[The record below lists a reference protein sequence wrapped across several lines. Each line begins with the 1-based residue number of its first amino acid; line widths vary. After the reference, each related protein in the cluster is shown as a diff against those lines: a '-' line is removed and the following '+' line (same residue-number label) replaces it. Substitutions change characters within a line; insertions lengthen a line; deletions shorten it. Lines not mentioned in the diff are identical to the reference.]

1 MNARLAAGARPSAS
15 FHSDVRR
22 VELCDL
28 PEAGPHLLT
37 NLLYGARGLQAD
49 GLVWH
54 WQAVNPSRIQE
65 WITFKSDD
73 LQLALALDGD
83 AVGLESAQLDWRQY
97 SGETQLIAWA
107 AVHEPLICLLRTVF
121 QCDLVPECIEG
132 CDPPAGASHVRVG
145 FEVHRKDGARV
156 VGGLVTL
163 ATGSVRSLAERIE
176 PSAPRRHSGLSGVE
190 AELRLQL
197 DEVEIPPD
205 EIAYIERGAIVRLDN
220 RTLVK
225 DQARI
230 SIVAGSHRLVADVTG
245 LRATVAGFAPLLQPL
260 QNYRGDI
267 RMTDSQPDEARV
279 VAGELP
285 VRLTFCAGTVTLPFG
300 KVSDIGPGYV
310 FELDKTLD
318 DRTLCVLAND
328 VPIASAE
335 LVTIGDLVGVRITR
349 MLTRA

>member
-1 MNARLAAGARPSAS
+1 MNARFAAGARPSAS

-22 VELCDL
+22 VEPCDL

-37 NLLYGARGLQAD
+37 NLLYGARGLQAG

-54 WQAVNPSRIQE
+54 WQEVNPSRIQE
-65 WITFKSDD
+65 WISFKSDD
-73 LQLALALDGD
+73 LQLALALDGE

-121 QCDLVPECIEG
+121 RCDLVPECIEG
-132 CDPPAGASHVRVG
+132 CDAPAGMGHVRVG

-163 ATGSVRSLAERIE
+163 ATGSVQSLADRTD
-176 PSAPRRHSGLSGVE
+176 PSAPRRHSALSGVE

-197 DEVEIPPD
+197 DEVEILPD
-205 EIAYIERGAIVRLDN
+205 EIACIERGAIVRLDN

-230 SIVAGSHRLVADVTG
+230 SIIAGSRRLIADVSG
-245 LRATVAGFAPLLQPL
+245 LRATVAGFAPSPQPIH
-260 QNYRGDI
+260 NGDF

-310 FELDKTLD
+310 FELDKPLD
-318 DRTLCVLAND
+318 DQAICVLAND

-349 MLTRA
+349 MLTRT